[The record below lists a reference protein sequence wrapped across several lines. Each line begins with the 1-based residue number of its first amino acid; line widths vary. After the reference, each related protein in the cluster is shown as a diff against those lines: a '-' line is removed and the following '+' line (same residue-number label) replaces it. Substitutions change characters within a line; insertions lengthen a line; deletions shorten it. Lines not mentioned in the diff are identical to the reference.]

1 MIMSKSRN
9 KKHNPLRM
17 ITLENEK
24 RLKNVA
30 VSYFVN
36 DNDTTQEPEPI
47 DLQGNVLPVTPKLA
61 NALQMYPYKWSVMLC
76 IFCIEKGLA
85 TIKMEIAVFRHKKSR
100 EYQRNIVKD
109 LNFLHQKFVA
119 NQKRLNV
126 NITGVGWVAS
136 PVNRDFNE
144 DEVGFIFEKLGA
156 F

>member
-1 MIMSKSRN
+1 MSKRN

-36 DNDTTQEPEPI
+36 DNDHGQEPEPI

-61 NALQMYPYKWSVMLC
+61 NALQRYPYRWSVMLC
-76 IFCIEKGLA
+76 IFCIEKGMA
-85 TIKMEIAVFRHKKSR
+85 TIKMEIAELTHKKGR
-100 EYQRNIVKD
+100 EYQRNIVGE
-109 LNFLHQKFVA
+109 LNILHQAFVA
-119 NQKRLNV
+119 KQKKLNV
-126 NITGVGWVAS
+126 NVTGVGWVAS
-136 PVNRDFNE
+136 PVNRDFDEN
-144 DEVGFIFEKLGA
+144 EVGEIFEKLGA